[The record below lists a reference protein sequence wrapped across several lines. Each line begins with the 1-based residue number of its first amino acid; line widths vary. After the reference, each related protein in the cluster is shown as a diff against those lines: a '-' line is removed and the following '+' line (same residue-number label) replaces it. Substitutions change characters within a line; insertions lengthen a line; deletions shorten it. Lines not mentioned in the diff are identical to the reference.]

1 MANGFPIASA
11 TYLTFLKIIGRVEGR
26 KRGGVSGAGGCVPG
40 GGDDRACGHR
50 RLRRGLV
57 SNQMNTS
64 EVKHDIK
71 EKKQIRNSIGDQ
83 ERRDV
88 RRIN

>member
-1 MANGFPIASA
+1 M
-11 TYLTFLKIIGRVEGR
+11 
-26 KRGGVSGAGGCVPG
+26 PG

-71 EKKQIRNSIGDQ
+71 EGKQRRNSIGEK
-83 ERRDV
+83 ERRDI
-88 RRIN
+88 RRIAAALDNFCRSVVRLDVN